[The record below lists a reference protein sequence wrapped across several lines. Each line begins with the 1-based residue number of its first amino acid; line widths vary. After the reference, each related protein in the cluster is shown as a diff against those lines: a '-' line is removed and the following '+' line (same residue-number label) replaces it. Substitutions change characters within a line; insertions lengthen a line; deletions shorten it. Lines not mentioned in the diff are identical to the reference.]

1 MPGLGRLRSEMCF
14 HWKRCRPP
22 TSSSGEAHY
31 QITLELVDLVPLQL
45 AAVALR
51 CTDVA
56 RYSIDIDDVL
66 EQLC

>member
-1 MPGLGRLRSEMCF
+1 VPGLGRLRSEMCF

-51 CTDVA
+51 RRRQVL
-56 RYSIDIDDVL
+56 DDLDNVL
-66 EQLC
+66 GQLC